1 MQSGLPLVV
10 VNHIT
15 FHVPTQPLPNPF
27 LLSLMAIAAVAP
39 IAPLS
44 AQWRERLHCDSL
56 LRLYGCA
63 VACAVCRAVARTH
76 IPQRTCGR
84 HCAATVGRSNRALAT
99 LGAVGTDPCLCAVQL
114 LLRLADARESGH
126 ARLAGSRAYALLR
139 LVSIICLSCA
149 HPTAVACFALPSD
162 RFAGSFVCAFLRAL
176 PLRAEAA
183 ACSGA
188 AVASTCAVTSDFHM
202 GRTCGCV
209 GSFTHTVVRALLLL
223 SPYAVTS
230 PAL

>member
-63 VACAVCRAVARTH
+63 VACAMCRAVARTH

-99 LGAVGTDPCLCAVQL
+99 FGAVGTDPCLCAVQL

-162 RFAGSFVCAFLRAL
+162 RFAQAASFAHSSAHCR
-176 PLRAEAA
+176 
-183 ACSGA
+183 
-188 AVASTCAVTSDFHM
+188 
-202 GRTCGCV
+202 
-209 GSFTHTVVRALLLL
+209 
-223 SPYAVTS
+223 
-230 PAL
+230 

>member
-15 FHVPTQPLPNPF
+15 FHVPSPYQTH
-27 LLSLMAIAAVAP
+27 SYCHRIAAVAP

-56 LRLYGCA
+56 IAFVWNSALSHAQCG
-63 VACAVCRAVARTH
+63 RAVARTH
-76 IPQRTCGR
+76 IPQRACGR

-99 LGAVGTDPCLCAVQL
+99 FGAVGTDPCLCAVQL

-149 HPTAVACFALPSD
+149 HPTLRRRMLCFAF
-162 RFAGSFVCAFLRAL
+162 R
-176 PLRAEAA
+176 
-183 ACSGA
+183 
-188 AVASTCAVTSDFHM
+188 
-202 GRTCGCV
+202 
-209 GSFTHTVVRALLLL
+209 
-223 SPYAVTS
+223 
-230 PAL
+230 